1 MIRAKVLAMCVCP
14 AAVVPPT
21 ILAVSPPARHAFA
34 HALHHAANRL
44 DHKALPYA
52 EQRLA
57 TALPCAPS
65 IVAGR
70 TGLPV
75 TGGDVIG
82 GTGAA
87 LASSPPADTP
97 SIFAANDSANR
108 FGYGVGGY
116 GGGIGGYGGGG
127 GYSGGGA
134 GDGSQPPTPLTHL
147 VLPPPAVS
155 GAPEPAA
162 WMFLVVGFGLIGA
175 IGRRRPPVSARE

>member
-1 MIRAKVLAMCVCP
+1 MIKVKVLAMCVCP

-34 HALHHAANRL
+34 HVLHHAANRL
-44 DHKALPYA
+44 DHKALPHG

-57 TALPCAPS
+57 LALPCTPS
-65 IVAGR
+65 IVAGG
-70 TGLPV
+70 TGMPV
-75 TGGDVIG
+75 TGGGIIG
-82 GTGAA
+82 STGAA
-87 LASSPPADTP
+87 QLFSPPGDTP
-97 SIFAANDSANR
+97 QIFAANDSAGR
-108 FGYGVGGY
+108 YGYGIGGY

-134 GDGSQPPTPLTHL
+134 GDGRQPPTPSTHQ
-147 VLPPPAVS
+147 VLPLPAVS

-175 IGRRRPPVSARE
+175 IGRRRLPLSARE

>member
-34 HALHHAANRL
+34 HMLHHAANRL
-44 DHKALPYA
+44 DHKAPHG

-57 TALPCAPS
+57 SALPCAPS
-65 IVAGR
+65 IVAGG

-116 GGGIGGYGGGG
+116 GGGIGAYGGGS

-134 GDGSQPPTPLTHL
+134 GDGRQPPIQLTHQVL
-147 VLPPPAVS
+147 VPPAVS

-175 IGRRRPPVSARE
+175 IGRRRPPVSARR